1 LKFVDRVAQ
10 RLRTML
16 PGGAKKVNFLEIGN
30 FERPS
35 LMHPTSERHQIFR
48 FTRHVGGL
56 VDRQV
61 LARLIYNWGRYCM
74 LNFVKSQ
81 NSQILGSP
89 NSP

>member
-10 RLRTML
+10 HLLTM
-16 PGGAKKVNFLEIGN
+16 PSGGAKKVNFLEICK

-35 LMHPTSERHQIFR
+35 LTHQTFQRHQIFR

-61 LARLIYNWGRYCM
+61 LARSL
-74 LNFVKSQ
+74 
-81 NSQILGSP
+81 
-89 NSP
+89 